1 VGILDRLSALD
12 RKFGVGKPHEFDRP
26 IPFWVRLM
34 PATGALVVSGSS
46 LARTGSWHGVAAPI
60 ALAFGISLM
69 ATALVLFVAGVI
81 WRRRHQRPYRTDL
94 PHSGRHATRRMLRLH
109 DVART
114 RDSRRK
120 RRA

>member
-1 VGILDRLSALD
+1 VDTADVGILDRLSALD
-12 RKFGVGKPHEFDRP
+12 RKFGLGKPHEFDRP

-69 ATALVLFVAGVI
+69 ATALGLFVAGVI
-81 WRRRHQRPYRTDL
+81 WRRRHQQPY
-94 PHSGRHATRRMLRLH
+94 
-109 DVART
+109 
-114 RDSRRK
+114 
-120 RRA
+120 

>member
-12 RKFGVGKPHEFDRP
+12 RKFGLGKPHEFDRP

-69 ATALVLFVAGVI
+69 ATALGLFVAGVI
-81 WRRRHQRPYRTDL
+81 WRRRHQQPY
-94 PHSGRHATRRMLRLH
+94 
-109 DVART
+109 
-114 RDSRRK
+114 
-120 RRA
+120 